1 MEAERRAM
9 EIIDG
14 QVHLNH
20 LGVDACI
27 AAMDAVGIDGAII
40 DQFPPSA
47 TRLPGGAVRYRY
59 DISEE
64 AVRRFPARFA
74 YVARID
80 PADPDM
86 ATTIAELRSH
96 PGRLGIRVDQPSA
109 AELAGGGY
117 QALFRAAMRNEVP
130 IWIVL
135 PGRMAELRSQVEAFP
150 DLQFIVDHAGMP
162 ETWPRTGADRFAP
175 LDGLIALSGYRN
187 VAVKW
192 GHMTKMSARPFPY
205 DDVLTQLR
213 RVVDAFGPHRV
224 MWESDWTQ
232 CRGHESLAE
241 MLFSI
246 RVADAF
252 SDADK
257 EWLLGRSALTLM
269 RWDRPE
275 DKVDVVLID
284 PPSWDPFKSALAGAG
299 RLPHGGVKVVRLGE
313 GTMPST
319 GRRISTTA
327 VSGARQVTVAEA
339 VYAVLNGR
347 FAPQAGS

>member
-1 MEAERRAM
+1 M

-20 LGVDACI
+20 LGLDACI

-40 DQFPPSA
+40 DQFPPSG

-74 YVARID
+74 YAARVD
-80 PADPDM
+80 PADPEM
-86 ATTIAELRSH
+86 EAIIAEVRAH

-117 QALFRAAMRNEVP
+117 EALFRAAMRSEVP

-135 PGRMAELRSQVEAFP
+135 PGRMAELRRQVEAFP

-162 ETWPRTGADRFAP
+162 ETWPRTGTDRFAP
-175 LDGLIALSGYRN
+175 LAGLIELAGYRN

-205 DDVLTQLR
+205 DDVLTKLR
-213 RVVDAFGPHRV
+213 RVVDAFGPERV

-232 CRGHESLAE
+232 CRGHETLAE

-246 RVADAF
+246 RLTDAF

-269 RWDRPE
+269 RWDRPQ
-275 DKVDVVLID
+275 DKVDVVLVD
-284 PPSWDPFKSALAGAG
+284 PPSWDDFKSALAAAG
-299 RLPHGGVKVVRLGE
+299 RLPHGGVQVVRLGE
-313 GTMPST
+313 GTTPSAE
-319 GRRISTTA
+319 RRISTVA

-347 FAPQAGS
+347 IPPEGSN

>member
-1 MEAERRAM
+1 MEV
-9 EIIDG
+9 IDG

-20 LGVDACI
+20 LGLDACI
-27 AAMDAVGIDGAII
+27 AAMDAVGIDAAII
-40 DQFPPSA
+40 DQFPPSGS
-47 TRLPGGAVRYRY
+47 RLPGGAVRYRY

-86 ATTIAELRSH
+86 AEIIAEVRAH

-117 QALFRAAMRNEVP
+117 AALFRAAMRSEVP

-135 PGRMAELRSQVEAFP
+135 PGRMAELRRLVQAFP

-175 LDGLIALSGYRN
+175 LEGLIALAAYRN

-205 DDVLTQLR
+205 DDVLAELR
-213 RVVDAFGPHRV
+213 RVVDAFGPERV

-232 CRGHESLAE
+232 CRGHETLAE

-246 RVADAF
+246 RLADAF

-269 RWDRPE
+269 RWDRPQ
-275 DKVDVVLID
+275 DKVDVVLVD
-284 PPSWDPFKSALAGAG
+284 PPSWDDFQSALAAAG
-299 RLPHGGVKVVRLGE
+299 RLPYGGVRIVRLGE
-313 GTMPST
+313 GTTPST
-319 GRRISTTA
+319 GRRISTA
-327 VSGARQVTVAEA
+327 PVSGARQVTVAEA
-339 VYAVLNGR
+339 VCAALNGR
-347 FAPQAGS
+347 VPAGSGS

>member
-1 MEAERRAM
+1 MEV
-9 EIIDG
+9 IDA

-20 LGVDACI
+20 LGIDACI

-40 DQFPPSA
+40 DQFPPSG

-59 DISEE
+59 DISQE

-80 PADPDM
+80 PADPDRERI
-86 ATTIAELRSH
+86 IAEVRGH

-109 AELAGGGY
+109 AELGGGGY
-117 QALFRAAMRNEVP
+117 TAFFRAAMQREVP

-135 PGRMAELRSQVEAFP
+135 PGRMAELRPQVEAFP

-175 LDGLIALSGYRN
+175 LEGLIELAGYRN

-192 GHMTKMSARPFPY
+192 GHMSKMSARPFPY
-205 DDVLTQLR
+205 DDILTQLR
-213 RVVDAFGPHRV
+213 RVVDAFGPDRV

-232 CRGHESLAE
+232 CRGHETLAE

-269 RWDRPE
+269 RWDRPQ
-275 DKVDVVLID
+275 DKVDVVLVD
-284 PPSWDPFKSALAGAG
+284 SPNWDGFKSALAAAG
-299 RLPHGGVKVVRLGE
+299 RLPHGGVRVVRLGE
-313 GTMPST
+313 GTTPSA
-319 GRRISTTA
+319 GRRISTA
-327 VSGARQVTVAEA
+327 PLSGARQVTVAEA
-339 VYAVLNGR
+339 VYAALNGR
-347 FAPQAGS
+347 VPIGAGS